1 MIYRACIEYFV
12 ILASL
17 KLSQI
22 VKRMNAMNKYKKSI
36 NLTYILV
43 VSSILAGCSYLPTS
57 GFGRKEIE
65 NRAEQPNMQGIQVID
80 INDDVAKKLYKKQ
93 STQLFSEVFG
103 SDNTNGLKIGSGD
116 TVVISIWEAPPA
128 SLFNSMLDVRVGS
141 APNSVTTLPEQTV
154 DSSGNISVP
163 FVGAVRAEGRTL
175 TEIEKDITKKLKG
188 KANQPQVM
196 AKLMHNQTSN
206 VTVVG
211 EFANSLRMPLTP
223 KGERLLDA
231 IAAAGGTVKQP
242 VNKMTIQLTR
252 DNKVVSLPFDKIISD
267 PKQNISLKAGDVVTA
282 LYQTF
287 SFTAL
292 GATGKNEE
300 INFEAQ
306 GISLAQAL
314 GRVGGL
320 QDSRSDAQGIFLF
333 RFEDAN
339 AMDWPQKPVAKTAD
353 GKVPVIYRVNLK
365 DPSSFF
371 VAQTFQVDNKDILY
385 ISNAP
390 ITEMQ
395 KFLNVLFSITY
406 PITSITNTLQ
416 N

>member
-1 MIYRACIEYFV
+1 
-12 ILASL
+12 
-17 KLSQI
+17 
-22 VKRMNAMNKYKKSI
+22 MNAMNKYKKSI

-154 DSSGNISVP
+154 DSRGNISVP

-320 QDSRSDAQGIFLF
+320 QDNRSDAQGIFLF

-339 AMDWPQKPVAKTAD
+339 AMDWPQKPVATTAD
-353 GKVPVIYRVNLK
+353 GKVPVIYRVNLR

-406 PITSITNTLQ
+406 PITSITNTFQ

>member
-1 MIYRACIEYFV
+1 
-12 ILASL
+12 
-17 KLSQI
+17 
-22 VKRMNAMNKYKKSI
+22 MNKYKKSI